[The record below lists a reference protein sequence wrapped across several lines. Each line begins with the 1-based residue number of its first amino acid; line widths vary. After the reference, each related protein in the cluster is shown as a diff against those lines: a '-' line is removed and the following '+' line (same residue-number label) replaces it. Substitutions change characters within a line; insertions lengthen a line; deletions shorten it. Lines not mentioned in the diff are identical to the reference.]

1 MWCWGN
7 MAMVFIANRKPAH
20 LWGSTS
26 IALIATALDCNPA
39 RVAFYFHLL
48 VPEVKLLPLLL
59 PVLQFK

>member
-39 RVAFYFHLL
+39 RVAFHFHLRSL
-48 VPEVKLLPLLL
+48 RLLPLLL